1 MRIFTCTGHCS
12 VRVLL
17 LLLLFS
23 FVGGGASKFLH
34 LRSSYSRLSVRLFFE
49 RVAKGAR

>member
-23 FVGGGASKFLH
+23 FVGGGGGGGLVNFCILE
-34 LRSSYSRLSVRLFFE
+34 V
-49 RVAKGAR
+49 VTPDCP